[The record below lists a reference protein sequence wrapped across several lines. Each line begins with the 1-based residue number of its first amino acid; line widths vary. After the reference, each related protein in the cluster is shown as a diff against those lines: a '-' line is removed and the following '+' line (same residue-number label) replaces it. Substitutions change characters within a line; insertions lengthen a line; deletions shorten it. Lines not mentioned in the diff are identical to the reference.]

1 MAIVFN
7 KAKANYVVPEEPR
20 GSRAGGKSRN
30 AMNRV
35 PSVGRLESKDGANLD
50 YFDDG
55 KGSVSSTSYGGYKTA
70 ISSRVE
76 DMDRVEDAINPR
88 SMTSQKANSA
98 TFRGMVHMG
107 AVGFRTIKI
116 ADTDADEA
124 KYVENSGTNGVLYLD
139 GSRGGEIGTFVRTER
154 NFTISK
160 IIVDEIGAFRSSL
173 VILESGGGLWTLDC
187 DTGASGNDEI
197 VMDDDD
203 ILYKN
208 LDGDGQFTMQAGGR
222 IFLTQSSFDWK
233 VQSVSSYSSLDVQ
246 FHRSAITLTNSSSP
260 SVVNNEVSLASSDAS
275 SGGAILNI
283 SQENAPASSTT
294 WAMSHRVKVKIN
306 GTEYYLALDAV

>member
-20 GSRAGGKSRN
+20 GSRSGGKSRN

-107 AVGFRTIKI
+107 GIGFRAVKI
-116 ADTDADEA
+116 GTAAQPSA
-124 KYVENSGTNGVLYLD
+124 KYVSSEVLYLD
-139 GSRGGEIGTFVRTER
+139 GTLGGEIATFIRTDDDLL
-154 NFTISK
+154 ISR
-160 IIVDEIGAFRSSL
+160 IVVDQTGQFLSSM
-173 VILESGGGLWTLDC
+173 VILESGDGDWTLDC
-187 DTGASGNDEI
+187 AGSGSINDDI
-197 VMDDDD
+197 NMDSDD

-208 LDGDGQFTMQAGGR
+208 LDGSNQFTIPSGGR
-222 IFLTQSSFDWK
+222 VFLTQSSHDWK
-233 VQSVSSYSSLDVQ
+233 VQSVSSYGGLDVQ
-246 FHRSAITLTNSSSP
+246 FSGGSITLTNSSSP
-260 SVVNNEVSLASSDAS
+260 SVVADEVSLASSDAS